1 MAQYSAVYQSSA
13 HVGTAITT
21 NASTQVKTG
30 TGIFFGFSVNT
41 AGSAWTATVYD
52 GTDTSGKL
60 LYTIDLNTVGP
71 VVTPPTIFNTGL
83 FVVTA
88 GTTAG
93 SVSPVNL

>member
-13 HVGTAITT
+13 HVGTAITA

-30 TGIFFGFSVNT
+30 TGILFGLSVNT
-41 AGSAWTATVYD
+41 AGSAWTASIYD
-52 GTDTSGKL
+52 GTSTAGQL
-60 LYTIDLNTVGP
+60 LYTVDLNTVGP
-71 VVTPPTIFNTGL
+71 VVFPPTIFNTGL
-83 FVVTA
+83 FIVTA

>member
-1 MAQYSAVYQSSA
+1 MAQYSAAYQAAA

-30 TGIFFGFSVNT
+30 PGILYGFTVNT

-52 GTDTSGKL
+52 GTSTAGKL
-60 LYTIDLNTVGP
+60 LYTLSLDATGP
-71 VVTPPTIFNTGL
+71 IQTPPTIFNTGL
-83 FVVTA
+83 FIVTA